1 MSRDVD
7 IMRLLY
13 EAGFPRTILRRAAV
27 PAAALLLLAAPSG
40 SAAAPADAA
49 ATRSCTER
57 KSVIVRAPPG
67 VRRAVIIR
75 DGERVGVVRR
85 GKRRRVRLAAPRG
98 ATVTIRVAGRKRS
111 GRRVVRVRRVR
122 RCFATPRTGL
132 IDPSNRLLRYEGR
145 WEVDAGRATTVNSGS
160 RIFLRFTG
168 REVIGWF
175 DLAGITKPPQLY
187 AYIDGEKSERI
198 VVERSEIELTP
209 DGLAAGEH
217 TLVIAVK
224 DVDER
229 ENRWNPPFR
238 SAVQFEGLELPDGTA
253 LRDRPPPPR
262 DLRFTFLG
270 DSITQG
276 VNSLCP
282 MTGSDCSDGTAD
294 YAWRVADAFDAQL
307 EQVGFGGQGLIDDG
321 SGAVPPALETID
333 VNFASSPAKR
343 FDADVVVINQLT
355 NDVIAGEQEAAIRD
369 AYARYLRIV
378 RERYP
383 EAVIIALE
391 PFGYQGAVTL
401 YASKAIQDAVAQTG
415 DPRVTYVSTRGWLG
429 PADFTDG
436 LHPSESGHQ
445 IATARLVEAIRAS
458 TGLQPASG

>member
-7 IMRLLY
+7 IK
-13 EAGFPRTILRRAAV
+13 GFLGGV
-27 PAAALLLLAAPSG
+27 VALLVLAASTDA
-40 SAAAPADAA
+40 AAAPASAA
-49 ATRSCTER
+49 AGRSCTER
-57 KSVIVRAPPG
+57 ESVIVRAPRG
-67 VRRAVIIR
+67 VRRAVIFR

-98 ATVTIRVAGRKRS
+98 ATVTIRVVGRKRS
-111 GRRVVRVRRVR
+111 GRRIVRVRRIL
-122 RCFATPRTGL
+122 RCLATPRTGL

-160 RIFLRFTG
+160 RISLRFTG
-168 REVIGWF
+168 RELVAWF
-175 DLAGITKPPQLY
+175 DLAGITKPSQLY
-187 AYIDGEKSERI
+187 TYIDGHKSQPI
-198 VVERSEIELTP
+198 VVERSEIDLTP

-238 SAVQFEGLELPDGTA
+238 SALQFDGLELPDGTA
-253 LRDRPPPPR
+253 LGDRPMPPR
-262 DLRFTFLG
+262 ELRFTFLG

-282 MTGSDCSDGTAD
+282 MTGADCSDGTAD

-307 EQVGFGGQGLIDDG
+307 EQVGFGGQGLINAG
-321 SGAVPPALETID
+321 SGRVPPALDTLD
-333 VNFASSPAKR
+333 LNFGSSPASP

-355 NDVIAGEQEAAIRD
+355 NDVMTGEHEAAVRD

-378 RERYP
+378 RRRYP
-383 EAVIIALE
+383 EAMIIALE

-401 YASKAIQDAVAQTG
+401 YASQAIQDAVAQVG

-436 LHPSESGHQ
+436 LHPSDEGHE
-445 IATARLVEAIRAS
+445 IATARLVEAIRAN
-458 TGLQPASG
+458 TGLQPAPGWD